1 MLSLRFDWLKFRSVL
16 KNRIQSLRLMKNMF
30 TKPNVPTV
38 LKQNTK
44 PLDLNQGT
52 KTKVIQER
60 VIIFLDGTK

>member
-1 MLSLRFDWLKFRSVL
+1 
-16 KNRIQSLRLMKNMF
+16 MKIKF